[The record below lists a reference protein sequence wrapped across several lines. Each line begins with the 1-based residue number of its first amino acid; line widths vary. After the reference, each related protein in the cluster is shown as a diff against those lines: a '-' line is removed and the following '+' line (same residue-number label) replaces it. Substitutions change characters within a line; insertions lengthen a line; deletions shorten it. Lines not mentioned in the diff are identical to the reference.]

1 MSASVTGEPP
11 DLLQIW
17 ADVLRPG
24 WKKRIASAPASR
36 ATSRKVGIKAGV
48 RSSSE
53 SMAGLGRRCG
63 GVLHR
68 DMMIR
73 QAYRGATIRKLSLS
87 ILGGTRP
94 TPFLN

>member
-1 MSASVTGEPP
+1 
-11 DLLQIW
+11 
-17 ADVLRPG
+17 
-24 WKKRIASAPASR
+24 
-36 ATSRKVGIKAGV
+36 
-48 RSSSE
+48 
-53 SMAGLGRRCG
+53 MAGLGRSCG